1 MAGNFLVSDK
11 LDFFPAVSDSG
22 SFAASRA
29 RREKKSK
36 KGRQEALERLKKAKA
51 GEKYKYEVS
60 NVLTLCFIIHILQ
73 SVLCPFHH
81 PIRNVSM
88 F

>member
-1 MAGNFLVSDK
+1 MADNFVTSLVNFF
-11 LDFFPAVSDSG
+11 FFPAVSDSG
-22 SFAASRA
+22 SFVASRA

-60 NVLTLCFIIHILQ
+60 SHFSSLFLLCIIEFIA
-73 SVLCPFHH
+73 
-81 PIRNVSM
+81 
-88 F
+88 

>member
-1 MAGNFLVSDK
+1 MADSFVPSHVNWLFS
-11 LDFFPAVSDSG
+11 AVSDSG
-22 SFAASRA
+22 SLVASRA

-60 NVLTLCFIIHILQ
+60 NFFLFWFFLMCSI
-73 SVLCPFHH
+73 
-81 PIRNVSM
+81 
-88 F
+88 